1 MNSNSSDLLTW
12 IGTIVTL
19 IGTGVTLWQASK
31 VKEYREQVAF
41 DLRKI
46 SIAEAGEALRR
57 ALEDCR
63 KLLKSTATNRGQSNA
78 NICDSIQERI
88 DIATNRFNQKDFD
101 NDIKEKLKQANQTL
115 HIVRGSSSSP
125 QSVNQLHVNI
135 QEAVV
140 LCNERISEI
149 R

>member
-1 MNSNSSDLLTW
+1 MSTSDFVTW
-12 IGTIVTL
+12 LGTGVTL
-19 IGTGVTLWQASK
+19 LGTGVTLWQARK
-31 VKEYREQVAF
+31 VKKYRDQVAF

-63 KLLKSTATNRGQSNA
+63 KLLTSTASNRGQSNA
-78 NICDSIQERI
+78 NICNSIQERI
-88 DIATNRFNQKDFD
+88 DIATDRFNQKDFD
-101 NDIKEKLKQANQTL
+101 NDIKEKLKQATQTL
-115 HIVRGSSSSP
+115 HTVRGSTTTSN
-125 QSVNQLHVNI
+125 SVNQLHTSI